1 VLTGYLLHSTVY
13 LGITVYREIAFAKPG

>member
-13 LGITVYREIAFAKPG
+13 LGITVYREIVFSKPA